1 MPTIDP
7 TKYVSIQ
14 TGARL
19 AGVARITL
27 RQAIKSGRV
36 PGVEIDGY
44 YFALR
49 SACDQFERDP
59 VGRGRPQ
66 ATPAQ
71 PGKTKPRGWSKKS
84 AGKAATSGKVDPS
97 KYCSVGA
104 AAKICNVS
112 RHWMRKLVQDG
123 HVRGLWIEGQVF
135 PLRSAV
141 EAYAAS
147 PASIGR
153 PRGGTHAS

>member
-49 SACDQFERDP
+49 SACEQFERDP
-59 VGRGRPQ
+59 VGRGRPA

-71 PGKTKPRGWSKKS
+71 PVKGRPRRWSAKATPAK
-84 AGKAATSGKVDPS
+84 AGNVDPS
-97 KYCSVGA
+97 KYISVGA

-112 RHWMRKLVQDG
+112 RYWMRKLVQDG
-123 HVRGLWIEGQVF
+123 HVRGLQIEGQVF

-141 EAYAAS
+141 EAYAES
-147 PASIGR
+147 PAGLGR
-153 PRGGTHAS
+153 PRGGSHAS